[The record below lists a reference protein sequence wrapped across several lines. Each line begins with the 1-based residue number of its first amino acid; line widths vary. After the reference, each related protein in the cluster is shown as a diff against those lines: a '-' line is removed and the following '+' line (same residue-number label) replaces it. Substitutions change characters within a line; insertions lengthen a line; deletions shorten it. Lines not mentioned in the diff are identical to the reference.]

1 MTKAPMSAQKV
12 VLMRVARS
20 VLALL
25 LILIAVSGG
34 IQAATGT
41 ITPSPFQLILD
52 NSGNPVNAGCI
63 WTYTAG
69 TSTPVATYTD
79 VALSVA
85 NANPIIASTA
95 GRFTAFL
102 TPGLSYKFTYENT
115 PCSASAHGST
125 LVTADN
131 IAATPPSAANVD
143 TTGTA
148 GEALTAGQ
156 VAYLSDGSGGKTPGQ
171 WYKADSANPYSS
183 TTNLIAMI
191 PTAISSG
198 ATGTIRITGAVTG
211 LSSLTVGATY
221 YVSTTGALTST
232 APTNRRVVG
241 QADTAT
247 SLVLVGNPGPTINLN
262 SALACGRLTL
272 TTATPVTTADVTAA
286 TTLYYT
292 PVSGC
297 NQITLWNGS
306 TLVTDILTEASLAV
320 PATTSTL
327 YDVFAVDT
335 SGTVSLEALAW
346 TNDTTRATA
355 VTLQNGFLAKS
366 GVPTRRYVGS
376 FRTTAV
382 SGQTEDSV
390 AKRYVWNYYHRVR
403 RVLRRLETTATW
415 TYTTATFQQAN
426 AAAANQVEAILGIAE
441 VPVTL
446 RLSAVASNTGGGV
459 ALNVAIGEDSTTTA
473 DAAVSGGYINGGAAD
488 AKQITASLD
497 KYPAVGRH
505 YWAWLEKSTAAGTTT
520 WSGTGTGAQSGLTG
534 FIEG

>member
-1 MTKAPMSAQKV
+1 MARVRMIPTMTPRMKPISRLIAACS
-12 VLMRVARS
+12 
-20 VLALL
+20 LL
-25 LILIAVSGG
+25 LLGCLGVAHLT
-34 IQAATGT
+34 AATGT

-102 TPGLSYKFTYENT
+102 TPGSSYKFTYENT
-115 PCSASAHGST
+115 PCSARAHGPT

-148 GEALTAGQ
+148 GEALTAAP
-156 VAYLSDGSGGKTPGQ
+156 VSDLSDGSGGKTPGQ
-171 WYKADSANPYSS
+171 WYKAGSANPYSS
-183 TTNLIAMI
+183 TPNLIAMI

-247 SLVLVGNPGPTINLN
+247 SLALVGNPGPTINLN

-286 TTLYYT
+286 TTPYYT

-297 NQITLWNGS
+297 NQI
-306 TLVTDILTEASLAV
+306 
-320 PATTSTL
+320 
-327 YDVFAVDT
+327 
-335 SGTVSLEALAW
+335 
-346 TNDTTRATA
+346 
-355 VTLQNGFLAKS
+355 
-366 GVPTRRYVGS
+366 
-376 FRTTAV
+376 
-382 SGQTEDSV
+382 
-390 AKRYVWNYYHRVR
+390 
-403 RVLRRLETTATW
+403 
-415 TYTTATFQQAN
+415 
-426 AAAANQVEAILGIAE
+426 
-441 VPVTL
+441 
-446 RLSAVASNTGGGV
+446 
-459 ALNVAIGEDSTTTA
+459 
-473 DAAVSGGYINGGAAD
+473 
-488 AKQITASLD
+488 
-497 KYPAVGRH
+497 
-505 YWAWLEKSTAAGTTT
+505 
-520 WSGTGTGAQSGLTG
+520 
-534 FIEG
+534 

>member
-1 MTKAPMSAQKV
+1 MVQIASRYTMTTVTNTMTPMPTHEKRLV
-12 VLMRVARS
+12 MRVARS

-25 LILIAVSGG
+25 LIVIAVSHG

-52 NSGNPVNAGCI
+52 SAGNPVNAGCI

-102 TPGLSYKFTYENT
+102 TPGQSYKFTYENT
-115 PCSASAHGST
+115 PCSASSHGST

-131 IAATPPSAANVD
+131 IAATPASAANVD

-148 GEALTAGQ
+148 GEAITAGP

-306 TLVTDILTEASLAV
+306 TLVTDTLTEASLAV
-320 PATTSTL
+320 PATTSTM

-335 SGTVSLEALAW
+335 SGTVSIEALAW

-366 GVPTRRYVGS
+366 GVATRRYVGS
-376 FRTTAV
+376 FRTTTV
-382 SGQTEDSV
+382 SGQTEDGV
-390 AKRYVWNYYHRVR
+390 AKRC
-403 RVLRRLETTATW
+403 
-415 TYTTATFQQAN
+415 
-426 AAAANQVEAILGIAE
+426 
-441 VPVTL
+441 
-446 RLSAVASNTGGGV
+446 
-459 ALNVAIGEDSTTTA
+459 
-473 DAAVSGGYINGGAAD
+473 
-488 AKQITASLD
+488 
-497 KYPAVGRH
+497 
-505 YWAWLEKSTAAGTTT
+505 
-520 WSGTGTGAQSGLTG
+520 
-534 FIEG
+534 